1 VPRFRAACFASIDGT
16 ASTEWQHGIRLGE
29 FNPLDNVIVRVLAFD
44 RARNLSP
51 GGQII
56 HRSRRFES

>member
-1 VPRFRAACFASIDGT
+1 MATR
-16 ASTEWQHGIRLGE
+16 IRLGE